1 MKLQI
6 AIKILLLL
14 IFISPAQAKETTAIF
29 AGGCFWCIEKDL
41 EYVEGVI
48 DVISGYT
55 GGSAEQANYK
65 QVSAGGTGHY
75 EAVQV
80 TYDSKIISYK
90 QLLKEFWRGI
100 DPHDPKGQFCDKGKQ
115 YRAAIFYKDE
125 DERRLSTSSKQ
136 TLIDSGQLKETIVTE
151 ILKSSEFYPA
161 EEYHQ
166 NYYKKN
172 PMRYK
177 FYRTRCG
184 RDNRTQK
191 VWENINLKEILH

>member
-6 AIKILLLL
+6 TIKLLLLL
-14 IFISPAQAKETTAIF
+14 IFITPAQARETTAIF

-41 EYVEGVI
+41 EHVEGVI

-55 GGSAEQANYK
+55 GGSAQQANYN

-80 TYDSKIISYK
+80 TYDSKVISYK
-90 QLLKEFWRGI
+90 QLLKEFWRSI
-100 DPHDPKGQFCDKGKQ
+100 DPHDPKGQFCDKGNQ
-115 YRAAIFYKDE
+115 YRAAIFYKD
-125 DERRLSTSSKQ
+125 DNERRLSEHSKR
-136 TLIDSGQLKETIVTE
+136 TLMDSGQLKETIVTG

-161 EEYHQ
+161 EDYHQ

-172 PMRYK
+172 PIRYK

-184 RDNRTQK
+184 RDSRTEK
-191 VWENINLKEILH
+191 VWEDINLKEILN